1 VVHVLVSVIEADVAV
16 EVLVQ
21 RLLLTVIVAIGL

>member
-1 VVHVLVSVIEADVAV
+1 VVLVSVIEVDVAV

-21 RLLLTVIVAIGL
+21 RLLLTAIVAIGV